1 MTDIR
6 RTVQLTDGRTFEAE
20 MTVGDFIAFERHFNI
35 DAFSTESNRVEHW
48 AFLTWASLHR
58 QGKIS
63 EDWEAFVLLIDSFV
77 DAEADAPK
85 EQAPSLEESTVSSP
99 S

>member
-1 MTDIR
+1 MTDIH

-48 AFLTWASLHR
+48 AFLTWASLTR

-63 EDWEAFVLLIDSFV
+63 EDFEAFILIMDRFI
-77 DAEADAPK
+77 DDEAEAPK
-85 EQAPSLEESTVSSP
+85 DEVPSLEESTV
-99 S
+99 